1 MKIAVVDGQG
11 GGIGKAIV
19 EKLKQNFGN
28 RVYVTALGT
37 NALATSTMLK
47 AGADEGATGEN
58 AIIYNVKK
66 VKCVCGPIGLVSA
79 NALLGELTPAMAM
92 AITECDAI
100 KLLIP
105 FNKCNTVV
113 LGVEGKNLGAYIE
126 ELIERVDQLIKNSS
140 LEG

>member
-11 GGIGKAIV
+11 GGIGKSVV
-19 EKLKQNFGN
+19 EKLKLKFGN
-28 RVYVTALGT
+28 KVYVTALGT
-37 NALATSTMLK
+37 NALATSAMLK

-58 AIIYNVKK
+58 AIMYNVKK
-66 VKCVCGPIGLVSA
+66 VKCICGPIGLVSA
-79 NALLGELTPAMAM
+79 NALLGELSPRMAM
-92 AITECDAI
+92 AISESEAV

-113 LGVEGKNLGAYIE
+113 LGVEGKSLGAYID
-126 ELIERVDQLIKNSS
+126 ELIDLVAEMIKSDD

>member
-11 GGIGKAIV
+11 GGIGKAVV
-19 EKLKQNFGN
+19 EKLKQNFGSQII
-28 RVYVTALGT
+28 VTALGT
-37 NALATSTMLK
+37 NALATAAMLK

-58 AIIYNVKK
+58 AIIYNVKR
-66 VKCVCGPIGLVSA
+66 VKCICGPIGLVSA

-92 AITECDAI
+92 AITDCEAL

-113 LGVEGKNLGAYIE
+113 LGVEGKSLGAYID
-126 ELIERVDQLIKNSS
+126 ELIVRVDMLIKNDL